1 MNALEER
8 AYDKHFVLCC
18 WLVLRNLHS
27 RNLPFISM
35 KCFHFHKL
43 IIAAWPI
50 RFATHHNPYNFLI
63 FSHFL
68 LKIQIITLEN
78 SGVGVFQIHMPTHPS
93 KIGQLH
99 SFFIPLESKT
109 PHAYSWSHGGPHP
122 TKNLKILFLFFWQL
136 VYSKLRPSW
145 SRHHI
150 SYSLIIL

>member
-50 RFATHHNPYNFLI
+50 TIPTTFLYFPISFSKFKSLPWRIQELGFFKFICLHIPQKLDNFTLSLYHLKAKLPMHTHGVTGALTPPRIWRRI
-63 FSHFL
+63 FY
-68 LKIQIITLEN
+68 
-78 SGVGVFQIHMPTHPS
+78 
-93 KIGQLH
+93 
-99 SFFIPLESKT
+99 FFFT
-109 PHAYSWSHGGPHP
+109 
-122 TKNLKILFLFFWQL
+122 N
-136 VYSKLRPSW
+136 
-145 SRHHI
+145 
-150 SYSLIIL
+150 